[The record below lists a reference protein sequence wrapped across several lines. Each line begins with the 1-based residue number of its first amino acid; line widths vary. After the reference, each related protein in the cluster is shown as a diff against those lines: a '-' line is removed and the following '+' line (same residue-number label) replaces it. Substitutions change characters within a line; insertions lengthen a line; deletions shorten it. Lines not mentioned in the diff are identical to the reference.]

1 MNYPQY
7 PQGAMPA
14 PAGGYQQQATSGTT
28 IAAGVLAVLG
38 GIAYLIMAL
47 LGAIGAAAIGDFSS
61 EYGGMSFP
69 GWYTAY
75 SWIAVVVYVIIA
87 GLLITGAIML
97 FTKKQKGVSITTA
110 GCILVLIMLIAG
122 IIVSSAV
129 TSSLT
134 SKIAGGSSYALA
146 GGFVGF
152 LIFGVPAAITLILTL
167 LPSTRNYLREQA
179 ALRSGGAPAMGMG
192 GAPGG
197 FPPPGPPGYGPPPQ
211 Y

>member
-7 PQGAMPA
+7 PQGGMPA

-28 IAAGVLAVLG
+28 IAAGVMSVLG

-47 LGAIGAAAIGDFSS
+47 LGVLSAVTLSNVSS
-61 EYGGMSFP
+61 SYGGLSFP

-75 SWIAVVVYVIIA
+75 NWVAVVVYLVIA

-97 FTKKQKGVSITTA
+97 FTKKQTGISITSA
-110 GCILVLIMLIAG
+110 GCILVLVMLVVAV
-122 IIVSSAV
+122 IVSSALS
-129 TSSLT
+129 SSLT
-134 SKIAGGSSYALA
+134 SRLGGGASYAVA

-152 LIFGVPAAITLILTL
+152 LIFGLPAIITLVLTL
-167 LPSTRNYLREQA
+167 LPSTKNYLREQA
-179 ALRSGGAPAMGMG
+179 ALKSGGAPALG

-197 FPPPGPPGYGPPPQ
+197 FPPPGPGYGPPQ
-211 Y
+211 F

>member
-28 IAAGVLAVLG
+28 TAAGVLSVLG

-47 LGAIGAAAIGDFSS
+47 LGGIGAAALGELSS
-61 EYGGMSFP
+61 SYGGVSFP

-97 FTKKQKGVSITTA
+97 FTKKAMGVSITSA
-110 GCILVLIMLIAG
+110 GCILVLIMLIVG
-122 IIVSSAV
+122 VIVSSAL
-129 TSSLT
+129 SSTLT
-134 SKIAGGSSYALA
+134 SKLGGGSGYAIAGG
-146 GGFVGF
+146 FIGF
-152 LIFGVPAAITLILTL
+152 LIFGLPAAITLILTL

-179 ALRSGGAPAMGMG
+179 ALRSGGAPAMG

-197 FPPPGPPGYGPPPQ
+197 FPPPGPPGFGPPQ
-211 Y
+211 F